1 MKCIFHGQNV
11 TLPNSHFL
19 IKSLNTISFRER
31 HIAMADST
39 SLKWSP
45 LISVLS
51 IYGIVNNHRGRG
63 ANNEILSLIACH

>member
-1 MKCIFHGQNV
+1 MHISWTKHNPAEQPFLDKIFKH
-11 TLPNSHFL
+11 
-19 IKSLNTISFRER
+19 TISFGER

-51 IYGIVNNHRGRG
+51 IYGIVNNHWGRG
-63 ANNEILSLIACH
+63 TNNEILSLIACY